1 MVFGVQKGGFC
12 IAKVWF
18 LIFECYVVVNWS
30 HAFRGWMWIFC
41 GVFAILFQFA
51 SSVIS
56 RPLAAVGTDLSCPH
70 IRKHPQ
76 NDEQKCVCYETN
88 MRIWWCENTDLTMQ
102 GYGHDESVPYAWR
115 CVRGK
120 FRKAYM
126 RFIVSRMHINL
137 QNKWRI
143 PIVNVVIYN
152 VFNTA
157 SVGFGICM
165 DTKNMPP
172 QLAKCV

>member
-1 MVFGVQKGGFC
+1 MRFGLWKYTFLVMQK
-12 IAKVWF
+12 
-18 LIFECYVVVNWS
+18 
-30 HAFRGWMWIFC
+30 
-41 GVFAILFQFA
+41 
-51 SSVIS
+51 
-56 RPLAAVGTDLSCPH
+56 
-70 IRKHPQ
+70 
-76 NDEQKCVCYETN
+76 
-88 MRIWWCENTDLTMQ
+88 
-102 GYGHDESVPYAWR
+102 YGHDESVPYAWR

-157 SVGFGICM
+157 SIGFGVCM
-165 DTKNMPP
+165 DTKNLPL

>member
-1 MVFGVQKGGFC
+1 M
-12 IAKVWF
+12 AK
-18 LIFECYVVVNWS
+18 E
-30 HAFRGWMWIFC
+30 
-41 GVFAILFQFA
+41 
-51 SSVIS
+51 
-56 RPLAAVGTDLSCPH
+56 
-70 IRKHPQ
+70 K
-76 NDEQKCVCYETN
+76 
-88 MRIWWCENTDLTMQ
+88 
-102 GYGHDESVPYAWR
+102 YGHDESVPYAWR

-165 DTKNMPP
+165 DTKNLPP

>member
-1 MVFGVQKGGFC
+1 M
-12 IAKVWF
+12 AK
-18 LIFECYVVVNWS
+18 E
-30 HAFRGWMWIFC
+30 
-41 GVFAILFQFA
+41 
-51 SSVIS
+51 
-56 RPLAAVGTDLSCPH
+56 
-70 IRKHPQ
+70 K
-76 NDEQKCVCYETN
+76 
-88 MRIWWCENTDLTMQ
+88 
-102 GYGHDESVPYAWR
+102 YGHDESVPYAWR
-115 CVRGK
+115 GVHGK

-165 DTKNMPP
+165 DTKNLPP

>member
-1 MVFGVQKGGFC
+1 
-12 IAKVWF
+12 
-18 LIFECYVVVNWS
+18 
-30 HAFRGWMWIFC
+30 
-41 GVFAILFQFA
+41 
-51 SSVIS
+51 
-56 RPLAAVGTDLSCPH
+56 
-70 IRKHPQ
+70 
-76 NDEQKCVCYETN
+76 
-88 MRIWWCENTDLTMQ
+88 MQ

-165 DTKNMPP
+165 DTINLSP

>member
-1 MVFGVQKGGFC
+1 
-12 IAKVWF
+12 
-18 LIFECYVVVNWS
+18 
-30 HAFRGWMWIFC
+30 
-41 GVFAILFQFA
+41 
-51 SSVIS
+51 
-56 RPLAAVGTDLSCPH
+56 
-70 IRKHPQ
+70 
-76 NDEQKCVCYETN
+76 
-88 MRIWWCENTDLTMQ
+88 MQ

-157 SVGFGICM
+157 SVGFGVCM

-172 QLAKCV
+172 TACEMRVMGCKGTGFGVAQTLCV